1 MRRKLLMVLGL
12 GRVMPKDDYV
22 GESYRRE
29 LRRLGKE
36 MLRKM
41 NPTD

>member
-12 GRVMPKDDYV
+12 GRVILEDDYV

-29 LRRLGKE
+29 LRRLGE
-36 MLRKM
+36 RVLREV
-41 NPTD
+41 NPID